1 MKKRIITLI
10 IIMIYGFGITYS
22 QSDSIDINWDN
33 SVVNGLDG
41 LNSAT
46 VIRKNP
52 DSSIYVRGGFDGH
65 YFHSANSIV
74 KLKDGDQVMEY
85 KDQ

>member
-22 QSDSIDINWDN
+22 QSDSNDINWDN

-46 VIRKNP
+46 VIEK
-52 DSSIYVRGGFDGH
+52 ILTVVF
-65 YFHSANSIV
+65 
-74 KLKDGDQVMEY
+74 M
-85 KDQ
+85 